1 MPVPEAKRGAMQLE
15 PATESAVESRP
26 HRAAR
31 LVLLGAAGLASL
43 LGYLAARGLADLR
56 LDTIGFEVAFLS
68 TFALYL
74 IAVAV
79 VLRLPRSG
87 GSSLPALGLIF
98 LFGLLFRLAL
108 LPTRPTL
115 SDDMFRY
122 VWDGRVQAN
131 GLSPYRYPPIAP
143 EVAQLHTGDQTIWPH
158 INRQD
163 AVTIYP
169 PGAQMAFAAVWR
181 VVGDSL
187 TGFKAA
193 FVLAELLGGVM
204 LLGLL
209 RALNQPLERILIYL
223 WSPLLVFEVAH
234 AGHVDGLMLPLLI
247 LAFYARVK
255 ERPWLLGL
263 ALGAATLVK
272 LFPLLLVPAL
282 LPLGTHGEWRSREW
296 RSRLV
301 PAAKMLLAFGAIGVA
316 AYLPYVLQ
324 PGAAVGFL
332 PKYFD
337 ENFNLGLA
345 KALFALAPTFG
356 QSGARLANAVTFGG
370 LALLSSLFI
379 LRPAADGRVAMG
391 RCVWLIGW
399 FTLFTQNLFPWYLL
413 WLLPLIVVFLE
424 PGKVG
429 GFKLAPISAWLI
441 FSGTTA
447 LAYLFFIKWRVV
459 GWGQVAE
466 YAPLYVLLLLPAL
479 PRARAEIA
487 RLTSWARSGR
497 RSTRGAEA

>member
-1 MPVPEAKRGAMQLE
+1 MISRSSAAPVD
-15 PATESAVESRP
+15 S
-26 HRAAR
+26 RAAR
-31 LVLLGAAGLASL
+31 IILLGAAGLASL

-56 LDTIGFEVAFLS
+56 LDTIGFEVAFLA
-68 TFALYL
+68 TFGLYL
-74 IAVAV
+74 TAAAV

-87 GSSLPALGLIF
+87 GSSLPALGLIV
-98 LFGLLFRLAL
+98 LFGLLFRLVL
-108 LPTRPTL
+108 LPTQPTL

-122 VWDGRVQAN
+122 VWDGRVQAQ
-131 GLSPYRYPPIAP
+131 GLSPYRYPPSAP
-143 EVAQLHTGDQTIWPH
+143 EVAPLHAGDQTIWPH

-163 AVTIYP
+163 VVTIYP
-169 PGAQMAFAAVWR
+169 PGAQMAFAAIWR

-187 TGFKAA
+187 TGYKAA
-193 FVLAELLGGVM
+193 FVLAELLGGAL

-247 LAFYARVK
+247 LAFYARVRD
-255 ERPWLLGL
+255 RPWLLGL

-282 LPLGTHGEWRSREW
+282 LPLAAGPIGTHGGWRSRW
-296 RSRLV
+296 L
-301 PAAKMLLAFGAIGVA
+301 PAAKMLLAFGAIGLA
-316 AYLPYVLQ
+316 AYVPYVLQ

-345 KALFALAPTFG
+345 KALFALAPYFG
-356 QSGARLANAVTFGG
+356 QTGARLANAVTFGG
-370 LALLSSLFI
+370 LALLSGLFV
-379 LRPAADGRVAMG
+379 LRPAAAGREALG
-391 RCVWLIGW
+391 RCAWLIGW

-424 PGKVG
+424 PGRAW

-441 FSGTTA
+441 FSGSAA

-466 YAPLYVLLLLPAL
+466 YAPLYALLVLGAL
-479 PRARAEIA
+479 PRIRASLARLAGWLKGDGRRPSRAEA
-487 RLTSWARSGR
+487 S
-497 RSTRGAEA
+497 

>member
-1 MPVPEAKRGAMQLE
+1 MSK
-15 PATESAVESRP
+15 
-26 HRAAR
+26 AR
-31 LVLLGAAGLASL
+31 FILLGAAGLASL

-56 LDTIGFEVAFLS
+56 LDTIGFEVAFLA
-68 TFALYL
+68 TFAVYL
-74 IAVAV
+74 IAAAV
-79 VLRLPRSG
+79 VLRVPRGG
-87 GSSLPALGLIF
+87 GSSLPALGLIL

-108 LPTRPTL
+108 LPTQPTL

-131 GLSPYRYPPIAP
+131 GLSPYRYPPGAP
-143 EVAQLHTGDQTIWPH
+143 EVAPLHAGDRTIWPH

-169 PGAQMAFAAVWR
+169 PGAQMAFAAIWR

-187 TGFKAA
+187 SGYKAA
-193 FVLAELLGGVM
+193 FVLAELLGGVL

-263 ALGAATLVK
+263 ALGAATLIK

-282 LPLGTHGEWRSREW
+282 LPVAAAPLAPAALGTHGESRSRW
-296 RSRLV
+296 R
-301 PAAKMLLAFGAIGVA
+301 PAANMLLAMAAIVA
-316 AYLPYVLQ
+316 AGYAPYVLQ

-370 LALLSSLFI
+370 LALLSGLFI
-379 LRPAADGRVAMG
+379 LRPAADGRAALG
-391 RCVWLIGW
+391 RCVWSIGW

-424 PGKVG
+424 PGKLW

-447 LAYLFFIKWRVV
+447 LAYLFFLKWRVV

-479 PRARAEIA
+479 PRARAWLAGLAGWLKGE
-487 RLTSWARSGR
+487 R
-497 RSTRGAEA
+497 RTPSGAEA

>member
-1 MPVPEAKRGAMQLE
+1 LAHVSALRPAGLGRG
-15 PATESAVESRP
+15 
-26 HRAAR
+26 AR
-31 LVLLGAAGLASL
+31 LVLLALVGFASL
-43 LGYLAARGLADLR
+43 LGYLAARGLGDLR
-56 LDTIGFEVAFLS
+56 LNTIGFELAFLP

-74 IAVAV
+74 IAAAL
-79 VLRLPRSG
+79 VLRLPSAN
-87 GSSLPALGLIF
+87 GSSWPALVLIF
-98 LFGLLFRLAL
+98 AFGLLFRLTL
-108 LPTRPTL
+108 LSTWPTL

-131 GLSPYRYPPIAP
+131 GLSPYRYSPDAP
-143 EVAQLHTGDQTIWPH
+143 EVAALHAGDQTVWPH

-163 AVTIYP
+163 AVTVYP
-169 PGAQMAFAAVWR
+169 PGAQMAFAAIWR
-181 VVGDSL
+181 GVGDRVA
-187 TGFKAA
+187 GFKAA
-193 FVLAELLGGVM
+193 FVLAELAGGLL

-209 RALNQPLERILIYL
+209 RALNQPLERVLIYV

-255 ERPWLLGL
+255 NRPWLLGL

-282 LPLGTHGEWRSREW
+282 LPLGLEGPWRT
-296 RSRLV
+296 RLL
-301 PAAKMLLAFGAIGVA
+301 PGAKMLLAFSAILAA

-345 KALFALAPTFG
+345 KALFMLAPLVG
-356 QSGARLANAVTFGG
+356 QSGARLSNGVTFGG
-370 LALLSSLFI
+370 LALLSGWFV
-379 LRPAADGRVAMG
+379 LRPAPGAHAGLG

-413 WLLPLIVVFLE
+413 WLLPLTVVFLQ
-424 PGKVG
+424 PGRTW
-429 GFKLAPISAWLI
+429 GFSLAPSSAWLI

-447 LAYLFFIKWRVV
+447 LAYMFFMVWRVV
-459 GWGQVAE
+459 VWAQVAE
-466 YAPLYVLLLLPAL
+466 FAPLYLLLAL
-479 PRARAEIA
+479 SAVPSARAGIGRA
-487 RLTSWARSGR
+487 VAWAKAGR
-497 RSTRGAEA
+497 RVSNRVGA

>member
-1 MPVPEAKRGAMQLE
+1 
-15 PATESAVESRP
+15 
-26 HRAAR
+26 
-31 LVLLGAAGLASL
+31 
-43 LGYLAARGLADLR
+43 
-56 LDTIGFEVAFLS
+56 
-68 TFALYL
+68 
-74 IAVAV
+74 
-79 VLRLPRSG
+79 
-87 GSSLPALGLIF
+87 
-98 LFGLLFRLAL
+98 
-108 LPTRPTL
+108 
-115 SDDMFRY
+115 MFRY
-122 VWDGRVQAN
+122 VWDGRVQAH
-131 GLSPYRYPPIAP
+131 GLSPYRYAPGAP
-143 EVAQLHTGDQTIWPH
+143 EVAALHFGDQTIWPH

-169 PGAQMAFAAVWR
+169 PGAQMAFAAIWR

-187 TGFKAA
+187 TGYKAA
-193 FVLAELLGGVM
+193 FVLAELLGGAL

-209 RALNQPLERILIYL
+209 RTLNQPLERILIYL

-282 LPLGTHGEWRSREW
+282 LPLAAAPLAPAALGTHREWRSREW
-296 RSRLV
+296 RSRLL
-301 PAAKMLLAFGAIGVA
+301 PAAKMLLAFGAIGLA

-370 LALLSSLFI
+370 LALLSGLFI
-379 LRPAADGRVAMG
+379 LRPAADGRAALG

-424 PGKVG
+424 PGKLW
-429 GFKLAPISAWLI
+429 GFELAPISAWLI

-447 LAYLFFIKWRVV
+447 LAYMFFIKWRVV
-459 GWGQVAE
+459 GWAQVAE
-466 YAPLYVLLLLPAL
+466 YAPLYALLLLPAL

-487 RLTSWARSGR
+487 RLTLWARSGR
-497 RSTRGAEA
+497 RSTRGAES